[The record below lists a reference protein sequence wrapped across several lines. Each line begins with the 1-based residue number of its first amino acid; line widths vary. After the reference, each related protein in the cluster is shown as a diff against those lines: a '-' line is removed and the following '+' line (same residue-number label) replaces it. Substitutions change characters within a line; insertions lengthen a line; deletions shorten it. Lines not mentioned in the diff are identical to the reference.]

1 MLMIRPLRRG
11 IISRDALQ
19 AEEHALRV
27 HPMDAVPVRLGQ
39 LHDVRAARHPGVVHQ
54 DVDLAVGLDHKP
66 HHAVDVRHVTD
77 IRLHA
82 QGTMLPRADLLGR
95 GLRLVAGDVGDNHR
109 GPGLGQC
116 LRGGF
121 ADALGRPGH
130 QRYLIGQCHAT
141 FLPLRRQSSDDQP
154 PLSSRLTPPAPPP
167 ARP

>member
-39 LHDVRAARHPGVVHQ
+39 VHDVGAAGHPGVVHQ
-54 DVDLAVGLDHKP
+54 DVDLAVGLDHMP
-66 HHAVDVRHVTD
+66 HHAVDVGHVTN

-82 QGTMLPRADLLGR
+82 QGAALRRADLVRR
-95 GLRLVAGDVGDNHR
+95 GLRLVAGDVGHNHR
-109 GPGLGQC
+109 GPRLGQR
-116 LRGGF
+116 LRGRL

-130 QRYLIGQCHAT
+130 QRHLMGQCHAT
-141 FLPLRRQSSDDQP
+141 SPPLRRQSSDDQLL
-154 PLSSRLTPPAPPP
+154 LSSQLTQSVPPP
-167 ARP
+167 VHP